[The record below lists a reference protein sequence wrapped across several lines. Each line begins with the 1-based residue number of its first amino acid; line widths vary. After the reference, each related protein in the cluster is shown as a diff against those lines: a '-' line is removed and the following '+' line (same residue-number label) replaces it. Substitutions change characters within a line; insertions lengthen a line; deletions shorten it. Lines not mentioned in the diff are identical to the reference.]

1 MAIQVIGG
9 DQGSER
15 EAAETLRR
23 ILDPIVGPTN
33 QLLIIVGAQCLGE
46 EVQDIDLL
54 LLGSFGKGIT
64 FQGKHAQARGQDV
77 RLVNICLIVEVKDSP
92 THKISFDSQRVKVS
106 YGRENFRKDA
116 TEQVRQQKLSLIN
129 FLKRHNQPLPW
140 VEGMIWLR
148 NYDDIIPPSVANV
161 LGANATASSFLE
173 VLEKIRPPQPSAHGF
188 YIAFAK
194 NENVNSIQRAAAFF
208 HPTITPTRLDRRRLE
223 LICKKLISDQKYV
236 DRLGIQLLVFRGRGG
251 SGKTIHLLR
260 FAKDLYDRGK
270 RALLLTFN
278 KALVADIRRLLVI
291 LRIDNQ
297 GFDRGISISTAHKFF
312 MQMLSSW
319 GLWTWGA
326 RDDSQFPKEE
336 YSRRKAELLQLLA
349 NETPEGLSSE
359 SVVNDSP
366 EVFAW
371 DYILVDEGQD
381 WPEDERDLLYRCFG
395 PDRCIVADGVDQLI
409 RGPTPCDWTA
419 PVISQ
424 RRQTVA
430 LRRAMRMKANLC
442 RFISAFAEEGGAEWD
457 QEINEEISGGSVS
470 IIEGPY
476 DVVYHNEVFRRHREQ
491 GNEPLDALFCVPPD
505 SMVQSPPLSESLK
518 GWGFSVWDGTSPNV
532 RETFPT
538 TTQEHRV
545 VRYESCRGLE
555 GWTVVCIGLDRF
567 YQHRLSHATSPQIQE
582 LFDTPADFIRRQ
594 AIAWCLIP
602 LTRAIDH
609 LVIQF
614 DGPGVV
620 ANICRKLCRMYP
632 EFVTWRKT
640 N

>member
-1 MAIQVIGG
+1 MAIQIIGG

-15 EAAETLRR
+15 EAAETLRQ

-54 LLGSFGKGIT
+54 LLGSFGTGIT
-64 FQGKHAQARGQDV
+64 FQGTHAEACGQNV
-77 RLVNICLIVEVKDSP
+77 KLVNICLIVEVKDSLA
-92 THKISFDSQRVKVS
+92 HKIRFDSQHVKVS
-106 YGRENFRKDA
+106 YGRDNFWKDA

-129 FLKRHNQPLPW
+129 YLKRCNLPSPW

-148 NYDDIIPPSVANV
+148 NYNGIIPQSAANV
-161 LGANATASSFLE
+161 LGANATVSSFFE
-173 VLEKIRPPQPSAHGF
+173 VLEKIRPPRPSTQGF

-223 LICKKLISDQKYV
+223 LICKRLISDQRYV
-236 DRLGIQLLVFRGRGG
+236 DRLGMQLLVFRGRGG

-270 RALLLTFN
+270 RVLLLTFN

-312 MQMLSSW
+312 MQMLSAW

-326 RDDSQFPKEE
+326 RDDGQFPKVD
-336 YSRRKAELLQLLA
+336 YTRRKTELLQLLA
-349 NETPEGLSSE
+349 NETPESLSSE
-359 SVVNDSP
+359 SVVNNAP

-371 DYILVDEGQD
+371 DYVLVDEGQD

-409 RGPTPCDWTA
+409 RGLTPCDWTA
-419 PVISQ
+419 PVVPQ

-430 LRRAMRMKANLC
+430 LRKAMRMKANLC
-442 RFISAFAEEGGAEWD
+442 RFITAFAEEGGAEWD
-457 QEINEEISGGSVS
+457 QEINEEISGGVVSV
-470 IIEGPY
+470 IEGPY
-476 DVVYHNEVFRRHREQ
+476 DIACHNEIFRQHHDQ

-505 SMVQSPPLSESLK
+505 SMVQTPVFSERLK
-518 GWGFSVWDGTSPNV
+518 AWGLSVWDGTSPDV

-555 GWTVVCIGLDRF
+555 GWTVICIGLDRF
-567 YQHRLSHATSPQIQE
+567 YQHRLSHTTSPQTQE
-582 LFDTPADFIRRQ
+582 LFETPADFIRRQ
-594 AIAWCLIP
+594 AVAWCLIP

-609 LVIQF
+609 LVIQL

-620 ANICRKLCRMYP
+620 TNICRKLSRMHP